1 MSDLP
6 TPQPP
11 EPPLPPETPR
21 ATNENSWA
29 LLIHLSA
36 LLHLL
41 GATFPGA
48 NVVGP
53 LVLWL
58 IKRNDSPYLDEVGK
72 RVLNFQ
78 ISWAI
83 YFAIVWAAI
92 AILVWILVGFLLIP
106 VAVIMAIVWLI
117 ITIIGAMK
125 ESNGEPYRFPWTIQF
140 LK

>member
-1 MSDLP
+1 MNDLP
-6 TPQPP
+6 PLSSPPP
-11 EPPLPPETPR
+11 EVPP
-21 ATNENSWA
+21 ATSDNSWA

-58 IKRNDSPYLDEVGK
+58 IKRGESPYLDDVGK

-83 YFAIVWAAI
+83 YFALAWASIFAVVGFVLLPLAAI
-92 AILVWILVGFLLIP
+92 A
-106 VAVIMAIVWLI
+106 WLI
-117 ITIIGAMK
+117 FTIIGAIR
-125 ESNGEPYRFPWTIQF
+125 ESNREPYRFPLAIQF